1 MMKRI
6 SFSLGRS
13 LFSKERADMGAAS
26 STHAAHSA
34 RSVQIKTA
42 KVTGRRELHFT
53 SLGDML
59 ADAELLCSTRP
70 VIALGNWRLGRA
82 LEHLARSIEMS
93 LDGAKFTP
101 SWYIRWLGPWIKNR
115 MITQPMRPGF
125 QLPAY
130 AAKFLIPEEECEM
143 HDALAHLHS
152 AVTRLQ
158 TTTTRHPSP
167 LLGPL
172 TLEEWN
178 QLHLRH
184 AELHLSFFVPK

>member
-1 MMKRI
+1 
-6 SFSLGRS
+6 
-13 LFSKERADMGAAS
+13 MGAVS

-34 RSVQIKTA
+34 RPVLVKTA

-53 SLGDML
+53 NLGDVL
-59 ADAELLCSTRP
+59 ADAELLCSTKP
-70 VIALGNWRLGRA
+70 ITALGNWRLGRA
-82 LEHLARSIEMS
+82 LEHLALSIEMS

-101 SWYIRWLGPWIKNR
+101 PWYIRLLGPWIKKR
-115 MITQPMRPGF
+115 MLTQPMRPGF

-130 AAKFLIPEEECEM
+130 AAKFLIPKQECEM
-143 HDALAHLHS
+143 HEALAHLHS

-158 TTTTRHPSP
+158 ATTRRHPSP
-167 LLGPL
+167 VFGPL
-172 TLEEWN
+172 TLEEWD